1 MKFVSKLIATSAA
14 AGYLA
19 MSGVAQAQIDQLPSE
34 GELPENVVACFF
46 ECKDGY
52 QDTWWQEVTTLMLM
66 NPANTDPTL
75 NITRL
80 FFLDGQQN
88 FIADM
93 SVESNSF
100 DLDEVNICRSLEAG
114 AAPVPSA
121 GMILAIPGA
130 AATDYVDY
138 IWIKN
143 LVGKFFKTV
152 DEPFDGRVT
161 GVAKTECRVVPRPV
175 VLDTAIQDAFNAT
188 NPIPPTVDPIL
199 IEDTAD

>member
-1 MKFVSKLIATSAA
+1 
-14 AGYLA
+14 

-66 NPANTDPTL
+66 NPANTDPAL

-114 AAPVPSA
+114 GAPVPSA

-130 AATDYVDY
+130 AATDYADY
-138 IWIKN
+138 IWMKN

-175 VLDTAIQDAFNAT
+175 VLEHRHRRRIQRHQPCPSDCRSHL
-188 NPIPPTVDPIL
+188 D
-199 IEDTAD
+199 